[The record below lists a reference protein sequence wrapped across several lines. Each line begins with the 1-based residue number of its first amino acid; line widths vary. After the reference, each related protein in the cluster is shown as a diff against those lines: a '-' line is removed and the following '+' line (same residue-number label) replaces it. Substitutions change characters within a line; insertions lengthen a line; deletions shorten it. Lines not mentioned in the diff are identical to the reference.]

1 MVIGFLLALNMGAQ
15 DTVSPS
21 LTPDYDF
28 YTETIHCKTWQ
39 DVRLFRKAANKAG
52 FGSVSKLKDDGSY
65 DLSFVFVGDEKSTA
79 SQLVRLNN
87 LLNEPLTMLEKPKA
101 PSKSTENIAE
111 ESNQKE
117 DDLETEYAQ
126 INVSG
131 KFEKTMVKDASTVS
145 TEKPNQTDKEETN
158 IGTIDASEAI
168 ALKTEE
174 EKKKDDKALSSSQTE
189 IKSSTVSTSQK
200 RYTTDSTPAPNRKAK
215 SKPKQESKEE
225 STDQAKTSSTVKYAI
240 IFGSF
245 AKKSNAYRFRD
256 RLEEEGIQA
265 KILPYNSV
273 YRVGIPYSEYPRQ
286 AIKDFKSS
294 HPQTWLLRND

>member
-52 FGSVSKLKDDGSY
+52 FGSVSKLQDDGSY
-65 DLSFVFVGDEKSTA
+65 DLSFVFVGDQKSTS
-79 SQLVRLNN
+79 SQLNRLNN
-87 LLNEPLTMLEKPKA
+87 VLNEPLTMLEKPKA

-111 ESNQKE
+111 ESSQKE
-117 DDLETEYAQ
+117 DDLDTEHAQ

-158 IGTIDASEAI
+158 IGTIHSSEPL

-174 EKKKDDKALSSSQTE
+174 EKEKDGTALKDIEPAPKPKEQKTTKKF
-189 IKSSTVSTSQK
+189 V
-200 RYTTDSTPAPNRKAK
+200 TDSTPAA
-215 SKPKQESKEE
+215 KPKAPSYTNQENQESKA
-225 STDQAKTSSTVKYAI
+225 QATTTSTVNYAI

-245 AKKSNAYRFRD
+245 ANKSNAYRLRD

-273 YRVGIPYSEYPRQ
+273 YRVGIPYNEYPRQ

-294 HPQTWLLRND
+294 HPQTWLLRSN

>member
-65 DLSFVFVGDEKSTA
+65 DLSFVFVGDQKSTA

-87 LLNEPLTMLEKPKA
+87 LLNEPLAMLEKPKA

-117 DDLETEYAQ
+117 DDLDTEYAQ

-158 IGTIDASEAI
+158 IDTIDALEAL

-174 EKKKDDKALSSSQTE
+174 EKKKDDKALKDIEPAPKPKEQRTT
-189 IKSSTVSTSQK
+189 KKFV
-200 RYTTDSTPAPNRKAK
+200 TDSTPAA
-215 SKPKQESKEE
+215 KPKAPSYTNQENQESKAQATTT
-225 STDQAKTSSTVKYAI
+225 STANYAI

-245 AKKSNAYRFRD
+245 ANKSNAYRLRD

-265 KILPYNSV
+265 KILPFNSV
-273 YRVGIPYSEYPRQ
+273 YRVGIPYNEYPRQ

>member
-65 DLSFVFVGDEKSTA
+65 DLSFVFVGDQKSTA
-79 SQLVRLNN
+79 SQLIRLNN
-87 LLNEPLTMLEKPKA
+87 LLNEPLAMLEKPKA

-111 ESNQKE
+111 ESNQQE
-117 DDLETEYAQ
+117 DDLDTEYAQ

-158 IGTIDASEAI
+158 IDTIDALEAL

-174 EKKKDDKALSSSQTE
+174 EKKKGDKALKDIEPAPKPKEQRTT
-189 IKSSTVSTSQK
+189 KKFV
-200 RYTTDSTPAPNRKAK
+200 TDSTPAA
-215 SKPKQESKEE
+215 KPKAPSYTNQENQESKAQATTT
-225 STDQAKTSSTVKYAI
+225 STANYAI

-245 AKKSNAYRFRD
+245 ANKSNAYRLRD

-265 KILPYNSV
+265 KILPFNSV
-273 YRVGIPYSEYPRQ
+273 YRVGIPYNEYPRQ

-294 HPQTWLLRND
+294 HPQTWLLRNN

>member
-52 FGSVSKLKDDGSY
+52 FGSVSKLQDDGSY
-65 DLSFVFVGDEKSTA
+65 DLSFVFVGDQKSTS
-79 SQLVRLNN
+79 SQLNRLNN
-87 LLNEPLTMLEKPKA
+87 VLNEPLTMLEKPKA

-111 ESNQKE
+111 ESSQKE
-117 DDLETEYAQ
+117 DDLDTEHAQ

-158 IGTIDASEAI
+158 IGTIDASEAL

-174 EKKKDDKALSSSQTE
+174 EKKKEDKA
-189 IKSSTVSTSQK
+189 IKDIEPAPKPKEQRTTKKFV
-200 RYTTDSTPAPNRKAK
+200 TDSTPAA
-215 SKPKQESKEE
+215 KPKAPSYTNQENQESKAQATTT
-225 STDQAKTSSTVKYAI
+225 STANYAI

-245 AKKSNAYRFRD
+245 ANKSNAYRLRD

-273 YRVGIPYSEYPRQ
+273 YRVGIPYNEYPRQ

>member
-65 DLSFVFVGDEKSTA
+65 DLSFVFVGDQKSTA

-87 LLNEPLTMLEKPKA
+87 LLNEPLAMLEKPKA

-117 DDLETEYAQ
+117 DDLDTEYAQ

-158 IGTIDASEAI
+158 IGTIDASEAL

-174 EKKKDDKALSSSQTE
+174 EKKKDDKALKDIEPTPKPKEQRTT
-189 IKSSTVSTSQK
+189 KKFV
-200 RYTTDSTPAPNRKAK
+200 TDSTPAA
-215 SKPKQESKEE
+215 KPKAPSYTNQENQESKAQATTT
-225 STDQAKTSSTVKYAI
+225 STANYAI

-245 AKKSNAYRFRD
+245 ANKSNAYRLRD

-273 YRVGIPYSEYPRQ
+273 YRVGIPYNEYPRQ

>member
-65 DLSFVFVGDEKSTA
+65 DLSFVFVGDQKSTA
-79 SQLVRLNN
+79 SQLIRLNN
-87 LLNEPLTMLEKPKA
+87 LLNEPLAMLEKPKA

-111 ESNQKE
+111 ESNQQE
-117 DDLETEYAQ
+117 DDLDTEYAQ

-158 IGTIDASEAI
+158 IDTIDALEAL

-174 EKKKDDKALSSSQTE
+174 EKKKDDKALKDIEPAPKPKEQRTT
-189 IKSSTVSTSQK
+189 KKFV
-200 RYTTDSTPAPNRKAK
+200 TDSTPAA
-215 SKPKQESKEE
+215 KPKAPSYTNQENQESKAQATTT
-225 STDQAKTSSTVKYAI
+225 STANYAI

-245 AKKSNAYRFRD
+245 ANKSNAYRLRD

-265 KILPYNSV
+265 KILPFNSV
-273 YRVGIPYSEYPRQ
+273 YRVGIPYNEYPRQ

-294 HPQTWLLRND
+294 HPQTWLLRNN

>member
-65 DLSFVFVGDEKSTA
+65 DLSFVFVGDQKSTA

-87 LLNEPLTMLEKPKA
+87 LLNEPLAMLEKPKA

-117 DDLETEYAQ
+117 DDLDTEHAQ

-131 KFEKTMVKDASTVS
+131 KFEKTMVKDASIVS

-158 IGTIDASEAI
+158 IGTIDASEALS
-168 ALKTEE
+168 LKTEE
-174 EKKKDDKALSSSQTE
+174 EKKKEDKAINDIEPTPKPKEQ
-189 IKSSTVSTSQK
+189 STTKKFV
-200 RYTTDSTPAPNRKAK
+200 TDSTPAA
-215 SKPKQESKEE
+215 KPKAPSYTNQKNQESKAQATTT
-225 STDQAKTSSTVKYAI
+225 STANYAI

-245 AKKSNAYRFRD
+245 ANKSNAYRLRD

-273 YRVGIPYSEYPRQ
+273 YRVGIPYNEYPRQ

>member
-65 DLSFVFVGDEKSTA
+65 DLSFVFVGDQKSTA

-87 LLNEPLTMLEKPKA
+87 LLNEPLAMLEKPKA

-117 DDLETEYAQ
+117 DALDTEYAQ

-158 IGTIDASEAI
+158 IDTIDALEAL

-174 EKKKDDKALSSSQTE
+174 EKKKDDKALKDIEPAPKPKEQRTT
-189 IKSSTVSTSQK
+189 KKFV
-200 RYTTDSTPAPNRKAK
+200 TDSTPAA
-215 SKPKQESKEE
+215 KPKAPSYTNQENQESKAQATTT
-225 STDQAKTSSTVKYAI
+225 STANYAI

-245 AKKSNAYRFRD
+245 ANKSNAYRLRD

-265 KILPYNSV
+265 KILPFNSV
-273 YRVGIPYSEYPRQ
+273 YRVGIPYNEYPRQ

>member
-65 DLSFVFVGDEKSTA
+65 DLSFVFVGDQKSTA
-79 SQLVRLNN
+79 SQLDRLNN
-87 LLNEPLTMLEKPKA
+87 LLIEPLTMLEKPKA

-117 DDLETEYAQ
+117 DDLNTEHAQ

-131 KFEKTMVKDASTVS
+131 KFEKTMVKNASTVS

-158 IGTIDASEAI
+158 IGTIDASEAL
-168 ALKTEE
+168 ALQTEE
-174 EKKKDDKALSSSQTE
+174 EKEKENKAITPSQTE
-189 IKSSTVSTSQK
+189 TKSNKDSKSPN
-200 RYTTDSTPAPNRKAK
+200 RYTTDSTPAPNSKAT
-215 SKPKQESKEE
+215 SKPKQENQESKAQATTT
-225 STDQAKTSSTVKYAI
+225 STANYAI

-245 AKKSNAYRFRD
+245 ANKSNAFRLRD

-273 YRVGIPYSEYPRQ
+273 YRVGIPYNEYPRQ

-294 HPQTWLLRND
+294 HPQTWLLRNDN

>member
-28 YTETIHCKTWQ
+28 YTETIQCETWQ
-39 DVRLFRKAANKAG
+39 DVRLFREAANKAG

-65 DLSFVFVGDEKSTA
+65 DLSFVFVGNKTSTK
-79 SQLVRLNN
+79 SQLDRLNN
-87 LLNEPLTMLEKPKA
+87 VLDEPLTMLEKPKA
-101 PSKSTENIAE
+101 PSKSTKNIAE
-111 ESNQKE
+111 ESNEKE
-117 DDLETEYAQ
+117 DDLDSEHAQ

-131 KFEKTMVKDASTVS
+131 KFEKTMVKDASTAS
-145 TEKPNQTDKEETN
+145 AETPNQASKVETN

-168 ALKTEE
+168 ALKAE
-174 EKKKDDKALSSSQTE
+174 EKKEKDDKRISSSINTTE
-189 IKSSTVSTSQK
+189 KEKTSTK
-200 RYTTDSTPAPNRKAK
+200 RFITDSTPTP
-215 SKPKQESKEE
+215 KPKAISTPNQQNSGTTEE
-225 STDQAKTSSTVKYAI
+225 VNVSSTAKYAI

-245 AKKSNAYRFRD
+245 ANKSNAYRLRD
-256 RLEEEGIQA
+256 RLEEEGIQT

-273 YRVGIPYSEYPRQ
+273 YRVGIPYNEYPRQ

-294 HPQTWLLRND
+294 HPQTWLMRND

>member
-65 DLSFVFVGDEKSTA
+65 DLSFVFVGDQKSTA

-101 PSKSTENIAE
+101 PSKSAENIAE

-117 DDLETEYAQ
+117 DDLDTEHAQ

-174 EKKKDDKALSSSQTE
+174 EKKKGDKALKDIEPAPKPKEQRTT
-189 IKSSTVSTSQK
+189 KKFV
-200 RYTTDSTPAPNRKAK
+200 TDSTPAA
-215 SKPKQESKEE
+215 KPKAPSYTNQENQESKAQATTT
-225 STDQAKTSSTVKYAI
+225 STANYAI

-245 AKKSNAYRFRD
+245 ANKSNAYRLRD

-273 YRVGIPYSEYPRQ
+273 YRVGIPYNEYPRQ